1 MKVLVTRP
9 LPSQAIEML
18 KKKFEVALNSDDRPL
33 TRHELLDGLKGKD
46 GVLCLLTDKMDAEA
60 IGANPQLKIIAN
72 YAVGYDNIDV
82 KAATAKGIPVSNTPG
97 VLTDATAEL
106 AWSLLFSAARRI
118 PESDRFTRDGKFK
131 SWGPMTLLG
140 RGISGKALGII
151 GAGRIGAAFALKSK
165 GFGMKV
171 LYYEIGGNN
180 ELMEKEL
187 GAKRVGLEEL
197 LKNSDFVSI
206 HVPLTHE
213 TRHLIGEKELKMMK
227 PTAVLVNTARGPIVN
242 EKALAKALKEK
253 WIFAAGLDVY
263 ENEPKVEEE
272 LLKLEN
278 VVLAP
283 HIGSATVETRA
294 RMATLAAENIIAAL
308 EGKVPPTCLNPDY
321 VKFKK
326 SK

>member
-9 LPSQAIEML
+9 LPNEAIEML
-18 KKKFEVALNSDDRPL
+18 KKKFDVTLNAEDRPL
-33 TRHELLDGLKGKD
+33 TRQELLDGLKGKD
-46 GVLCLLTDKMDAEA
+46 GVLCLLTDKMNAEA

-82 KAATAKGIPVSNTPG
+82 KAATANGIPVSNTPG

-131 SWGPMTLLG
+131 GWGPMMLLG
-140 RGISGKALGII
+140 RGITGKTLGII

-165 GFGMKV
+165 GFNMNV
-171 LYYEIGGNN
+171 VYYEAAGKN
-180 ELMEKEL
+180 EVLEKEL
-187 GAKRVGLEEL
+187 GAKKVDLPEL

-206 HVPLTHE
+206 HVPLTPE
-213 TRHLIGEKELKMMK
+213 TKHLIGEKELKMMK
-227 PTAVLVNTARGPIVN
+227 PTAVLVNTARGPIVD

-263 ENEPKVEEE
+263 ENEPKIEEE

-278 VVLAP
+278 AVLVP
-283 HIGSATVETRA
+283 HIGSATVETRT

-308 EGKVPPTCLNPDY
+308 ENKIPPTCVNPDFA
-321 VKFKK
+321 KLKK